1 MISASS
7 VPNTAPVVLITGSA
21 KRLGCAMLKRLH
33 QQGYRVIIHCNH
45 SIDDAERLAGEF
57 NQQRPHSAA
66 VISGDL
72 TDNATLQRLATDT
85 LHCFGRLDVLINNAS
100 TFYPTPIG
108 TATFDDWEQL
118 MGSNAKAP
126 FFLSQA
132 LAPALKEQNG
142 CIINMVDIHAERP
155 LQEHPIYCMA
165 KSALLMLTKSLARE
179 LAPTIRVNGIAPG
192 AILWPSNDI
201 AEADKTMILR
211 QIPLERLGTPDDIAD
226 TACFLIQ
233 SSYINGQ
240 VIAVDGGRS
249 LGATKKA

>member
-1 MISASS
+1 MTSPSSAL
-7 VPNTAPVVLITGSA
+7 NNAPVVLITGSA
-21 KRLGCAMLKRLH
+21 KRLGCAMLRRLH
-33 QQGYRVIIHCNH
+33 HQGYRVIIHCH
-45 SIDDAERLAGEF
+45 RSIDDAQQLAGDF
-57 NQQRPHSAA
+57 NQQRAHSAA
-66 VISGDL
+66 VIAGDL
-72 TDNATLQRLATDT
+72 TQNDTLQRLATEA
-85 LHCFGRLDVLINNAS
+85 LQCFGRLDVLINNAS
-100 TFYPTPIG
+100 AFYPTAIG
-108 TATFDDWEQL
+108 QASFDDWEQL

-132 LAPALKEQNG
+132 LAPALSQQNG

>member
-1 MISASS
+1 MTSASF
-7 VPNTAPVVLITGSA
+7 TLHIAPVVLVTGSA
-21 KRLGCAMLKRLH
+21 KRLGRTMVKRLH
-33 QQGYRVIIHCNH
+33 QQGYRVIIHCH
-45 SIDDAERLAGEF
+45 RSIEDAEQLANEL
-57 NQQRPHSAA
+57 NQQRTDSAA
-66 VISGDL
+66 VITGDL
-72 TDNATLQRLATDT
+72 TDNNNLERLATEA
-85 LHCFGRLDVLINNAS
+85 LQCFGRLDVLINNAS
-100 TFYPTPIG
+100 TFYPTTVG
-108 TATFDDWEQL
+108 EATFDDWEQL

-132 LAPALKEQNG
+132 LAPALAQQNG

-201 AEADKTMILR
+201 ADADKAMILR

-226 TACFLIQ
+226 TAWFLIQ
-233 SSYINGQ
+233 SSYVNGQ
-240 VIAVDGGRS
+240 IIAVDGGRS

>member
-1 MISASS
+1 MTSALSTQPIAS
-7 VPNTAPVVLITGSA
+7 VALVTGSA
-21 KRLGCAMLKRLH
+21 KRLGRAMVKRLH
-33 QQGYRVIIHCNH
+33 QHGYRVIIHCH
-45 SIDDAERLAGEF
+45 RSLEDAEKLAVEL
-57 NQQRPHSAA
+57 NQQRTDSAA

-72 TDNATLQRLATDT
+72 TDNSNLERLAAEA
-85 LHCFGRLDVLINNAS
+85 LQCFGRLDVLINNAS
-100 TFYPTPIG
+100 TFYPTTVG
-108 TATFDDWEQL
+108 EATFDDWDQL

-132 LAPALKEQNG
+132 LAPALAQQNG

-192 AILWPSNDI
+192 AILWPTNYI
-201 AEADKTMILR
+201 ADADKTMILR

-226 TACFLIQ
+226 TAWFLIQ
-233 SSYINGQ
+233 SSYVNGQ
-240 VIAVDGGRS
+240 IIAVDGGRS
-249 LGATKKA
+249 LGASKKA

>member
-1 MISASS
+1 MTSASS
-7 VPNTAPVVLITGSA
+7 PASPAPVALVTGSA
-21 KRLGCAMLKRLH
+21 KRLGCAVLKRLH
-33 QQGYRVIIHCNH
+33 QHGYRVIIHCNR
-45 SIDDAERLAGEF
+45 SKEDAEQLANAL
-57 NQQRPHSAA
+57 NQQRAKSAA

-72 TDNATLQRLATDT
+72 TDNNTLERLAAEA
-85 LHCFGRLDVLINNAS
+85 LQCFKRLDVLINNAS
-100 TFYPTPIG
+100 SFYPTAIG

-132 LAPALKEQNG
+132 LAPALAEQNG

-155 LQEHPIYCMA
+155 LQEHAIYCMA

-192 AILWPSNDI
+192 AILWPSNEI
-201 AEADKTMILR
+201 AEADKAMILR

-226 TACFLIQ
+226 TAVFLIQ
-233 SSYINGQ
+233 SNYVNGQ
-240 VIAVDGGRS
+240 IIAVDGGRS
-249 LGATKKA
+249 LGASKKA